1 MLSSLYCLLC
11 LQATTLNSSKEKI
24 MNQKIKQAH
33 PNDHQAEQSVIGSL
47 FNKETSLESLRCVA
61 SILEPSDFYSKKHT
75 DIYNAIVELYSN
87 NKPIDLILTESY
99 LKNIFQMPYL
109 DEIIEELELIYHA
122 FDFYTPKLA
131 AHYAYIVKEKALRR
145 KTIRKLSE
153 LTSDSDN
160 ETLELDS
167 IFDDILEL
175 EKEIKGLGNNGNKRK
190 IETALE
196 FMNRPKSKTPYIIEG
211 ILPASGFT
219 TIAGF
224 TGMGKS
230 SLTMQLILSVLSGI
244 KFINQFSVTPSDY
257 HILYLNL
264 ENSEYTLDRLLKSQ
278 LQGICIEDDQLSRL
292 YLPNCMAMS
301 LDNKKDVNVISDWIT
316 EYHIEIVVID
326 PILDA
331 FSGDQNDLTVV
342 RSLIKKLREINS
354 DISWILLH
362 HFKKGGDEDD
372 LIQLMLGSVGFAN
385 AMTSILGLRRFS
397 RSVNPQ
403 YKKIEFA
410 KTRDSALPEPIQVC
424 MNNQTR
430 LFEIVAGDLPKQTIS
445 HSLDSVIDILSEHG
459 EMQYKDLATQ
469 IEFTLGISD
478 RSAKNM
484 IANAL
489 SLHKI
494 DASNGIYRVAKK
506 QIFPNY
512 RESTT
517 KY

>member
-1 MLSSLYCLLC
+1 
-11 LQATTLNSSKEKI
+11 
-24 MNQKIKQAH
+24 MNTKARQTP
-33 PNDHQAEQSVIGSL
+33 PNDIQAEQCVIGSL
-47 FNKETSLESLRCVA
+47 FNEETGIESLRCVA
-61 SILEPSDFYSKKHT
+61 SILEPSDFYYKKHS
-75 DIYNAIVELYSN
+75 DIYQAVAELYSN
-87 NKPIDLILTESY
+87 NQPIDVFLTSSY
-99 LKNIFQMPYL
+99 LKNIFPPAQYE
-109 DEIIEELELIYHA
+109 EIVNALEEISQA
-122 FDFYTPKLA
+122 FDFYSPKFA

-145 KTIRKLSE
+145 KTIKKLGQLYSE
-153 LTSDSDN
+153 SDN
-160 ETLELDS
+160 EMLDLDS

-175 EKEIKGLGNNGNKRK
+175 EKEIKGLNNNSNKRK
-190 IETALE
+190 IENALE

-230 SLTMQLILSVLSGI
+230 SLTMQLILSVLSGL
-244 KFINQFSVTPSDY
+244 KFINQFPITPSDY

-264 ENSEYTLDRLLKSQ
+264 ENSEYTIDRLIKAQ
-278 LQGICIEDDQLSRL
+278 LQGVYLEDDQLSRL

-301 LDNKKDVNVISDWIT
+301 LDNKKDVNIISNWIT

-342 RSLIKKLREINS
+342 RSLIKRLREINS
-354 DISWILLH
+354 EISWILLH
-362 HFKKGGDEDD
+362 HFKKGSDEDD

-410 KTRDSALPEPIQVC
+410 KTRDSALPQPIQVC

-430 LFEIVAGDLPKQTIS
+430 LFEIVAEGAVREPIAHT
-445 HSLDSVIDILSEHG
+445 VETVVDILKEYGS
-459 EMQYKDLATQ
+459 MRYTDLATQ
-469 IEFTLGISD
+469 IEFTAGIGN
-478 RSAKNM
+478 RSAKNL
-484 IANAL
+484 IQNAVSLRKINAN
-489 SLHKI
+489 
-494 DASNGIYRVAKK
+494 NGVYSVAVK
-506 QIFPNY
+506 QLIPNY
-512 RESTT
+512 LEIG
-517 KY
+517 K